1 VWLDNK
7 DHGEI
12 LARMVFP
19 VTLATLDHLD
29 LLVTVVL
36 LDPLG
41 PEASKACRDP
51 LARMGKL
58 AEMEKLVFRVR
69 LV

>member
-1 VWLDNK
+1 
-7 DHGEI
+7 
-12 LARMVFP
+12 
-19 VTLATLDHLD
+19 
-29 LLVTVVL
+29 VVL
-36 LDPLG
+36 LGPLG